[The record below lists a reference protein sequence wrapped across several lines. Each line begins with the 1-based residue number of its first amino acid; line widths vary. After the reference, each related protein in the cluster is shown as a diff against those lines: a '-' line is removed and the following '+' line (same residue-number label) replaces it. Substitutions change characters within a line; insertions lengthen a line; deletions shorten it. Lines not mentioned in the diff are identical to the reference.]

1 MADGH
6 GGSRPGAGRKPWKKG
21 ESANVFGMDGKPHDA
36 GLPPP
41 VSSVDNQALRKPPSD
56 LSASAKTFWKRW
68 AALALAN
75 RTLTAATA
83 FGFRELCEKAATVA
97 ALRGRIALLGA
108 ATQDALPYL
117 KECRGQAQALN
128 VSLKEFKLTA
138 FGRPETSEKPKPA
151 ANPWAA
157 VAKS

>member
-1 MADGH
+1 MPR
-6 GGSRPGAGRKPWKKG
+6 GGRRVGAGRKPG
-21 ESANVFGMDGKPHDA
+21 ANSANVVGMDGKPHGG
-36 GLPPP
+36 GLPPA
-41 VSSVDNQALRKPPSD
+41 VSLADRDALVTPPGE
-56 LSASAKTFWKRW
+56 LSEPARAFWSRW
-68 AALALAN
+68 APAAIEN

-97 ALRGRIALLGA
+97 ALRARIALLGA

-138 FGRPETSEKPKPA
+138 FGKPETSEKPKPA
-151 ANPWAA
+151 ANPWASL
-157 VAKS
+157 KG